1 MSSRQLTRREK
12 QQHTRSS
19 LLRAATKLFCRQGLE
34 GASVDQV
41 AQAAGYTKGAFY
53 ANFKSKEELFLVMLD
68 ERFAREL
75 ERIDR
80 ALSGSEEPRLEARAA
95 AADFIHFAGDEDW
108 PRLYFQFVAH
118 AARDDEF
125 RQELATRQQAM
136 REKLAETFARWKQGL
151 EKEDHPVPLQDVT
164 AMIYCMADGFL
175 VDRMIEPGLSE
186 DLYERMIDVFL
197 RGLESLGA
205 ESSAGAAGSSA
216 DQSDRT
222 PGARTPGA
230 L

>member
-1 MSSRQLTRREK
+1 MSSGPLTRREK
-12 QQHTRSS
+12 QQRTRSS
-19 LLRAATKLFCRQGLE
+19 LLSAATKVFCRNGLE

-75 ERIDR
+75 ERIDQ
-80 ALSGSEEPRLEARAA
+80 ALAGSEEPRTEARAA

-125 RQELATRQQAM
+125 RQELATRQRAM
-136 REKLAETFARWKQGL
+136 REKLAETFARWKDGHEGRPAL
-151 EKEDHPVPLQDVT
+151 PLQDVT

-175 VDRMIEPGLSE
+175 VDRMIEPTLRE
-186 DLYERMIDVFL
+186 DLYETMIEVFL
-197 RGLESLGA
+197 RGLEALSAEAPQNRSGGA
-205 ESSAGAAGSSA
+205 I
-216 DQSDRT
+216 R
-222 PGARTPGA
+222 
-230 L
+230 

>member
-1 MSSRQLTRREK
+1 MSSGPMTRREK

-19 LLRAATKLFCRQGLE
+19 LLTAATKLFCRNGLE
-34 GASVDQV
+34 GASVDEV

-75 ERIDR
+75 ERIDQ
-80 ALSGSEEPRLEARAA
+80 ALAGAEEPHAEARAA

-136 REKLAETFARWKQGL
+136 REKLTETFARWKQGHDDGPALPL
-151 EKEDHPVPLQDVT
+151 EEVT

-175 VDRMIEPGLSE
+175 VDRMIEPGLGE
-186 DLYERMIDVFL
+186 DLYEKMIDVFL
-197 RGLESLGA
+197 RGLEAL
-205 ESSAGAAGSSA
+205 AADS
-216 DQSDRT
+216 DQH
-222 PGARTPGA
+222 
-230 L
+230 

>member
-1 MSSRQLTRREK
+1 MSTRQLTRREK

-19 LLRAATKLFCRQGLE
+19 LLRAASKLFCRNGLE

-68 ERFAREL
+68 ERFAQEL
-75 ERIDR
+75 ERIDQ
-80 ALSGSEEPRLEARAA
+80 ALDGSEEPHIQARAA
-95 AADFIHFAGDEDW
+95 AADFIHSAGDEDW

-118 AARDDEF
+118 AARDDDF

-136 REKLAETFARWKQGL
+136 REKLAQTFARWKQGIDL
-151 EKEDHPVPLQDVT
+151 DGRSPLPLADIT

-175 VDRMIEPGLSE
+175 VDRMIEPSLGE

-197 RGLESLGA
+197 RGLEALGA
-205 ESSAGAAGSSA
+205 EAADSG
-216 DQSDRT
+216 
-222 PGARTPGA
+222 
-230 L
+230 

>member
-1 MSSRQLTRREK
+1 MSGAQMSRREK

-19 LLRAATKLFCRQGLE
+19 LLRAASKVFCRTGLE
-34 GASVDQV
+34 GASVDEV
-41 AQAAGYTKGAFY
+41 AQTAGYTKGAFY

-75 ERIDR
+75 ERIDA
-80 ALSGSEEPRLEARAA
+80 ALAGSGEPHTEARAA
-95 AADFIHFAGDEDW
+95 ASDFIHFAGDEDW

-118 AARDDEF
+118 AARDEEF

-136 REKLAETFARWKQGL
+136 REKLADMFARWKQGL
-151 EKEDHPVPLQDVT
+151 DQDNQPPLPMEDVA

-186 DLYERMIDVFL
+186 ELYAGMIEVFL
-197 RGLESLGA
+197 RGLQALGA
-205 ESSAGAAGSSA
+205 EQAQSRSGSAI
-216 DQSDRT
+216 R
-222 PGARTPGA
+222 
-230 L
+230 

>member
-1 MSSRQLTRREK
+1 MTRREK

-19 LLRAATKLFCRQGLE
+19 LLKAATKLFCRSGLE

-80 ALSGSEEPRLEARAA
+80 ALAGLQEPHTEARAA

-136 REKLAETFARWKQGL
+136 REKLAETFARWKQGFLIDDSPPLPL
-151 EKEDHPVPLQDVT
+151 EEIT

-175 VDRMIEPGLSE
+175 VDRMIEPGLGE
-186 DLYERMIDVFL
+186 ELYEKMIDIFL
-197 RGLESLGA
+197 RGLEALGE
-205 ESSAGAAGSSA
+205 ESAQNRSG
-216 DQSDRT
+216 
-222 PGARTPGA
+222 
-230 L
+230 

>member
-1 MSSRQLTRREK
+1 MTSAQLSRREK
-12 QQHTRSS
+12 QQRTRSS
-19 LLRAATKLFCRQGLE
+19 LLTAASKVFCRHGLE

-75 ERIDR
+75 ERIDA
-80 ALSGSEEPRLEARAA
+80 ALAGSQEPRTGARAA

-136 REKLAETFARWKQGL
+136 REKLTETFARWKQGL
-151 EKEDHPVPLQDVT
+151 EVDQKPPLPLQDIT

-175 VDRMIEPGLSE
+175 VDRMIEPGLNE
-186 DLYERMIDVFL
+186 ELYEKMIDVFL
-197 RGLESLGA
+197 RGLQALAA
-205 ESSAGAAGSSA
+205 E
-216 DQSDRT
+216 QT
-222 PGARTPGA
+222 Q
-230 L
+230 

>member
-1 MSSRQLTRREK
+1 MTSGQLTRREK

-19 LLRAATKLFCRQGLE
+19 LLKAAGKLFCHAGLE

-41 AQAAGYTKGAFY
+41 AQEAGFTKGAFY

-75 ERIDR
+75 ERIDQ
-80 ALSGSEEPRLEARAA
+80 ALARGGDEAHAEARSAA
-95 AADFIHFAGDEDW
+95 AEFIHFAGDEDW

-136 REKLAETFARWKQGL
+136 REKLVEILARWKQGHDGTAPLPL
-151 EKEDHPVPLQDVT
+151 EDIT
-164 AMIYCMADGFL
+164 AMIYSMADGFL
-175 VDRMIEPGLSE
+175 VDRMIEPSLNE
-186 DLYERMIDVFL
+186 ELYPTMITIFL
-197 RGLESLGA
+197 RGLEAIAADQDGAGA
-205 ESSAGAAGSSA
+205 ESEA
-216 DQSDRT
+216 
-222 PGARTPGA
+222 
-230 L
+230 